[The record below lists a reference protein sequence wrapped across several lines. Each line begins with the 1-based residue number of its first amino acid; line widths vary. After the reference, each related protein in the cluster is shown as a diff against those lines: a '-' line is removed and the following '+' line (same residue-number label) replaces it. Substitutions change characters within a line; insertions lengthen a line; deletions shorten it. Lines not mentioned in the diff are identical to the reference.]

1 MRGVHMSLNAWMTG
15 MKENEIIAP
24 KYTQKQSLTRP
35 QVIGNTLVT
44 GHDTQGLSKELKPK
58 KIKGF
63 CKNISF
69 LMLSGYM
76 FKNNK
81 AFFH

>member
-1 MRGVHMSLNAWMTG
+1 MSLNAEMTG
-15 MKENEIIAP
+15 INDNEIIAS
-24 KYTQKQSLTRP
+24 KYIESQSLSPTQVTRHTI
-35 QVIGNTLVT
+35 VNENN
-44 GHDTQGLSKELKPK
+44 TQGLSKELKPK

-69 LMLSGYM
+69 LMLSGNM

-81 AFFH
+81 ALFH